1 MTPPESVQHNV
12 YCALP
17 APMRRRSLVSAELT
31 YSAAPAPRTSA
42 LPRWLTSNSP
52 TVVRVAVC
60 SLTVPAYDTGIS
72 QPENSAKLAPSS
84 RWRPSRGPCWTSLAS
99 ASRTGNHPSVMVDP
113 DTLVRV
119 VDLDALEA
127 AGIADVRERAGLIAS
142 LDGLGFTAADMV
154 EAERRGRLF
163 GLAGDVLQWSHRR
176 RGARR

>member
-1 MTPPESVQHNV
+1 
-12 YCALP
+12 
-17 APMRRRSLVSAELT
+17 
-31 YSAAPAPRTSA
+31 
-42 LPRWLTSNSP
+42 
-52 TVVRVAVC
+52 
-60 SLTVPAYDTGIS
+60 
-72 QPENSAKLAPSS
+72 
-84 RWRPSRGPCWTSLAS
+84 
-99 ASRTGNHPSVMVDP
+99 MVDP

-176 RGARR
+176 RGARRAPRRSRMRLVRCWG